1 MFQQKRNIT
10 EMYQHDKGTGSGGEG
25 RAHVKRI
32 LCLSQKF
39 KGMET
44 ENKSHELD
52 KNPVGPSTSG
62 RKEKAWSDHKY
73 PIVLL

>member
-10 EMYQHDKGTGSGGEG
+10 EMYQRDKGAGSGGEG
-25 RAHVKRI
+25 RARVKRI
-32 LCLSQKF
+32 LHPSKKF
-39 KGMET
+39 KGMKT

-62 RKEKAWSDHKY
+62 RKEKA
-73 PIVLL
+73 